1 MHSVF
6 TGLFH
11 YQESRAIPALCEVF
25 CVWRSGA
32 EWAAVIEWIRLKQHQ
47 DLAFSLS
54 LVLTLFSLREVPL
67 TVSVLNMWIVA
78 VTKFVYHINVNKLYL
93 QEHQIIGTYQQ
104 NKSFTTYNLH
114 VDNLFKMK
122 SCRGKWIHCG
132 TSWISLCHLVSSS
145 SLSSQE
151 AIQLDGEI
159 LFALLK
165 RVSPVAHRHLKKYKI
180 DPILYMTEWFMCA
193 FSRTLPWASVLRMWD
208 MFFCEGET
216 HSKGKLDTVCTLSFL
231 DTTPLH
237 RSSSLDSHLATCD
250 IYMQTATTFC
260 RSGSVNV

>member
-1 MHSVF
+1 MFLLGCS
-6 TGLFH
+6 
-11 YQESRAIPALCEVF
+11 SAIPALCEVF
-25 CVWRSGA
+25 CVWPSGA
-32 EWAAVIEWIRLKQHQ
+32 EWAADMEWIRLNQHQ
-47 DLAFSLS
+47 NLAFSPS
-54 LVLTLFSLREVPL
+54 LVLTLFSLRGFPL
-67 TVSVLNMWIVA
+67 TISVLNMWIVA

-93 QEHQIIGTYQQ
+93 QERQIIGTYQQ

-114 VDNLFKMK
+114 FENLFKMK
-122 SCRGKWIHCG
+122 AVGGKWIHCG
-132 TSWISLCHLVSSS
+132 TSQISLCHLVFSS

-231 DTTPLH
+231 DTAPLQ
-237 RSSSLDSHLATCD
+237 RLKKTVYSSLDSHLATCD
-250 IYMQTATTFC
+250 FYMQSETTFC
-260 RSGSVNV
+260 RSVNV